1 LSKCCGEGMVK
12 ESVKDVG
19 EDKLHKSRAGAARGK
34 ARNALEDVVVTVALK
49 NSIDEGVIRRGR

>member
-1 LSKCCGEGMVK
+1 MVK